1 MAPTAAKIS
10 LCLWKEAD
18 GNAGA
23 QAMGPEAGR
32 SHKSEESLVGYKI
45 SNNLPCRNPMRDKT
59 RGKGQADAAT
69 AALTITPIETLGK
82 KADVIPSDEETSE
95 SESKKPSEMPAAMGC
110 DARYKTAV
118 KTEAEEGLS
127 IMPRAIK
134 SKSGTT
140 QPRGGAAGGTSPPSK
155 LHDNKEVES
164 SLKPSTR
171 LPAAAASARASRQGK
186 GGSSIS
192 HADKSNAGNAMDDSE
207 DDSKDKSKPNEL
219 GFGMQELYKRMM
231 VPGTSAARFAAAA
244 SQTYLSQ
251 KD

>member
-1 MAPTAAKIS
+1 
-10 LCLWKEAD
+10 
-18 GNAGA
+18 
-23 QAMGPEAGR
+23 MGPEAGR
-32 SHKSEESLVGYKI
+32 RQKREESLVGYKI
-45 SNNLPCRNPMRDKT
+45 SNNLPRCNPMRDRM

-82 KADVIPSDEETSE
+82 KADVIPLDEETLVSE
-95 SESKKPSEMPAAMGC
+95 FKKPSEKPAAMGC
-110 DARYKTAV
+110 DACYKTAV

-127 IMPRAIK
+127 IVPRAIK
-134 SKSGTT
+134 SNSGTT
-140 QPRGGAAGGTSPPSK
+140 QLRGGAAGGTSPPIK

-171 LPAAAASARASRQGK
+171 LPAAAALAHVSRQGK

-192 HADKSNAGNAMDDSE
+192 HADKSNAGNAMDNGK

-231 VPGTSAARFAAAA
+231 VPGTSAARFLAAA
-244 SQTYLSQ
+244 S
-251 KD
+251 